1 MESWWLIPISVMIY
15 FHPSKMNLF
24 LKTRHLLSQRH
35 LQWHWLDCYLSFR
48 PSTVTEVY
56 PYEDFSGV
64 TWNLARIS
72 LTWKY
77 EWGTPWFSFRVFR
90 TPIFKIF
97 KRMNMVRTMW
107 SRFTTVG
114 CWPVTDWPNVTWH
127 QILLSH
133 MCTLRREKK
142 PGKTH
147 TIITLWSITITNFL
161 FKILSGTSGGT
172 KILLEGTSRDTT
184 GFTTGIIT
192 DNMLV
197 GIINAGSISGWSKRW
212 FGLDWLNRFQLQRI

>member
-1 MESWWLIPISVMIY
+1 MTHAYLDHGIIST
-15 FHPSKMNLF
+15 F
-24 LKTRHLLSQRH
+24 LNKTRHSFSTQRH
-35 LQWHWLDCYLSFR
+35 IQWHWLDCYLSFR

-90 TPIFKIF
+90 TIFKIF

-127 QILLSH
+127 QIVLSH

-142 PGKTH
+142 PGKIENSYH
-147 TIITLWSITITNFL
+147 NSPL
-161 FKILSGTSGGT
+161 
-172 KILLEGTSRDTT
+172 
-184 GFTTGIIT
+184 
-192 DNMLV
+192 
-197 GIINAGSISGWSKRW
+197 INYDYE
-212 FGLDWLNRFQLQRI
+212 LPL